1 VSGAEAAKSRDDVK
15 RPVLHH
21 VTFKTTR
28 LQEMVDW
35 YANVVGIEVNFQ
47 NPGIAFTSNDAA
59 NHRVAF
65 LASPVLSDDAQKTA
79 HNGMHH
85 SAFEYETVDDLL
97 QTWVRLKEQ
106 GILPHMSLDHGLT
119 LSFYYLDPD
128 GNSVELQA
136 DWYGDWA
143 KSTNFIRT
151 SEKFA
156 ANPIGVFVDPA
167 QLVAARAAGASVEE
181 LYRRS
186 YGGEF
191 PATAPQDLRM
201 DLPPP

>member
-1 VSGAEAAKSRDDVK
+1 MNGSAKASVK

-28 LQEMVDW
+28 LQEMIDW
-35 YANVVGIEVNFQ
+35 YQTVIGIEVNFQ

-65 LASPVLSDDAQKTA
+65 LASPVLSDDPKRTS
-79 HNGMHH
+79 HIGMHH

-97 QTWVRLKEQ
+97 ETWGRLKEQ

-143 KSTNFIRT
+143 KSSHFIRT

-167 QLVAARAAGASVEE
+167 QLVAARKAGASIEE